1 MQYILV
7 TGGSRGIGRA
17 VCLKLVSLGLPI
29 IINFNSNT
37 QAAEDTKSQIE
48 ELGGTAEL
56 LPFDV
61 SSKDEIEKA
70 IENWEDTHPNDYISV
85 LVNNA
90 GIRRDNLM
98 FMMSDE
104 EWNQVINTTL
114 NGFFYLTR
122 RLLKHMMPRKRGG
135 RIINIASLSGVKG
148 LPGQTNY
155 SAAKAALIGAT
166 KALAQEVAPRNITV
180 NAVAPGFIET
190 DMTKDLPEEDLKK
203 MIPVGRFGK
212 PEEVAAIV
220 AFLASDDAAY
230 ITGEV
235 ININGGLYT

>member
-1 MQYILV
+1 MKYILV

-17 VCLKLVSLGLPI
+17 ICQRLVSMGMPI
-29 IINFNSNT
+29 IINYNSNHSS
-37 QAAEDTKSQIE
+37 ANETKSIIE
-48 ELGGTAEL
+48 DIGGKAEL

-61 SSKDEIEKA
+61 ANKADVDRALLDWEEK
-70 IENWEDTHPNDYISV
+70 HPDDYISI

-90 GIRRDNLM
+90 GIRRDNMM

-104 EWNQVINTTL
+104 DWHDVIKTTL
-114 NGFFYLTR
+114 DGFFYITR

-135 RIINIASLSGVKG
+135 RIINVASLSGIKG

-180 NAVAPGFIET
+180 NAIAPGFIET
-190 DMTKDLPEEDLKK
+190 DMTKDLPEEELKK
-203 MIPVGRFGK
+203 LIPVGRFGK
-212 PEEVAAIV
+212 PEEVAALV
-220 AFLASDDAAY
+220 GFLASDDAAY